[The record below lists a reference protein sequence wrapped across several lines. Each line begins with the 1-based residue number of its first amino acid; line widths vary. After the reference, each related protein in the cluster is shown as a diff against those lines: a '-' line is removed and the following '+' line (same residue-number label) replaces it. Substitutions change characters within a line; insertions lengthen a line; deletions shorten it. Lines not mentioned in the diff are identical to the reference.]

1 MMMKEV
7 VLEAEIVLTP
17 SPNTEW
23 NSVRLEVGTLNN
35 TPVGW
40 IDFIRRPSDGEE
52 VLEFSCLQ
60 DVGRVLTPWNITPSH
75 NTISII
81 LKITKW
87 WIKVYQEQEGN
98 QQSLVADQQCP
109 RETWLNSEVEPT
121 FGKICG
127 YTHWTRKDRLE
138 RAGGGVAVC
147 FKEGLQSQLLDVVT
161 PPEMEAMF
169 FRVVLADRSALL
181 ICAMYRPP
189 RQGPASLDDLLI
201 LHRCSHVLVVGDL
214 NHHLEQQAYENL
226 LDVQGLI
233 DHVTF
238 PTHEQGGTLDPVIS
252 DLQED
257 TLCCHQL
264 GPVGSSDHHA
274 VLTKVN
280 VGVARD
286 EATTRTIWMW
296 DKADWLS
303 LRRDLQQTPWTTLL
317 QGGSESMAR
326 AFTSHLLA
334 LQNRHVPHRSY
345 TTRPKDQPWFGYRC
359 RAAAEEKWE

>member
-1 MMMKEV
+1 
-7 VLEAEIVLTP
+7 
-17 SPNTEW
+17 
-23 NSVRLEVGTLNN
+23 
-35 TPVGW
+35 
-40 IDFIRRPSDGEE
+40 
-52 VLEFSCLQ
+52 
-60 DVGRVLTPWNITPSH
+60 
-75 NTISII
+75 
-81 LKITKW
+81 
-87 WIKVYQEQEGN
+87 
-98 QQSLVADQQCP
+98 
-109 RETWLNSEVEPT
+109 
-121 FGKICG
+121 
-127 YTHWTRKDRLE
+127 
-138 RAGGGVAVC
+138 
-147 FKEGLQSQLLDVVT
+147 
-161 PPEMEAMF
+161 MF

-189 RQGPASLDDLLI
+189 RQGPASLHYLSEKLDDLLI

-238 PTHEQGGTLDPVIS
+238 PTHERGGTLEPVIS

-296 DKADWLS
+296 DKLTGYPCDVTWNKLHG
-303 LRRDLQQTPWTTLL
+303 QPLL

-334 LQNRHVPHRSY
+334 LQNRHVPHRNY

-359 RAAAEEKWE
+359 RAAAEEKYSAWMFRFHLH